1 MANLRIYL
9 EAIKEKGK
17 YQLKLSDSDGN
28 SGIDNLISKAKPNA
42 KVKWE
47 PKRHADLKITK
58 ISKIGAKDGSD
69 DIFGKTLKPVG
80 RNWRGIVKADA
91 AGKEEEYFIHY
102 YVKGEDKEQVCDP
115 LIRVPPDD
123 ENDGG

>member
-9 EAIKEKGK
+9 ETIKVKGK

-28 SGIDNLISKAKPNA
+28 SGIDHLISKAKPGA

-47 PKRHADLKITK
+47 RKKHTELKITK

-80 RNWRGIVKADA
+80 RNWRGVVKEDA
-91 AGKEEEYFIHY
+91 AGKEEEYFIY
-102 YVKGEDKEQVCDP
+102 YFVKGEEEEQICDP
-115 LIRVPPDD
+115 KIKVPIPDAP
-123 ENDGG
+123 